1 MHEIAAVYEFISSIS
16 STLTLDEILA
26 EVSEKTAQIVGAG
39 GCAISE
45 WDRENGTLVVLAD
58 YVSPHVKAPTHAIG
72 DIGAAYPL
80 AYYPATA
87 RVLREQVPL
96 SVYVDDPTADEA
108 ERDLLQALE
117 WGGVLLVPVL
127 NKSQAVGLMEVYL
140 EQKHQYQF
148 TNDDVVLCQILSN
161 QAAVAF
167 ENAQLYQEVEDGR
180 LHAEAIQVIG
190 RALASELDYQRI
202 VRNVADFAHRL
213 VDANF
218 VFVAVPKGEG
228 FHLVA
233 VAGHDESYTTATGS
247 TDFPS
252 SLMAQEP
259 LERAVRG
266 KTPVVVADVRREDL
280 TFGSWRA
287 EAEVLGVVGMAAVPL
302 LSHDRVVGVLAAYNH
317 RPNSFDPDSVA
328 TLMALASQAAV
339 AIQNAQLFA
348 ELEAQREALR
358 QISLRLVNAQEEER
372 RRISRELH
380 DELGQALT
388 ALKINLDVARRA
400 LPDDVPSK
408 LSHSIDEATSL
419 AVQTLETARSL
430 SLELRPSVLDDLGL
444 ISALRWEMDRYE
456 QRTGQKISFEADLAG
471 SLLRPELEITLYRI
485 ITEALTNVARHAN
498 ANHIRVHL
506 QVDKR
511 QVFAEVEDDGV
522 GFDVADLFSSSAER
536 QSLGLVSMHERAELL
551 GGRLEVISQPG
562 NGTTVRVQCPLLTD
576 VVLIK

>member
-1 MHEIAAVYEFISSIS
+1 MHEIAAVYEVISSIS

-506 QVDKR
+506 RVDKR

-536 QSLGLVSMHERAELL
+536 QSLGLVSMRERAELL

>member
-1 MHEIAAVYEFISSIS
+1 MHEIAAIYEVISAIS
-16 STLTLDEILA
+16 STLDLDEILA
-26 EVSEKTAQIVGAG
+26 EVAEKTAQIVGAG
-39 GCAISE
+39 GCAISA
-45 WDRENGTLVVLAD
+45 WDRENDTLVVLAD
-58 YVSPHVKAPTHAIG
+58 YVSPQVKAPTYAIG

-87 RVLREQVPL
+87 RVLKEHVPL

-108 ERDLLQALE
+108 ERDLLQALQ

-127 NKSQAVGLMEVYL
+127 NKGQAVGLMEVYL
-140 EQKHQYQF
+140 KQKHRYQF
-148 TNDDVVLCQILSN
+148 TKDDVVLCQVLSN
-161 QAAVAF
+161 QAAVAI

-218 VFVAVPKGEG
+218 VIVAVPEGEG
-228 FHLVA
+228 FQLVA
-233 VAGHDESYTTATGS
+233 VAGQDESYTTATGS

-266 KTPVVVADVRREDL
+266 KTPVVVADVRRKDP
-280 TFGSWRA
+280 TVGSWRA

-358 QISLRLVNAQEEER
+358 QVSLRLVNAQEEER

-408 LSHSIDEATSL
+408 LSHSIHEATSL

-430 SLELRPSVLDDLGL
+430 SLELRPSMLDDLGL
-444 ISALRWEMDRYE
+444 ISALRWEIDRYE
-456 QRTGQKISFEADLAG
+456 QRTGQKISFESELAG

-506 QVDKR
+506 RVDNR

-536 QSLGLVSMHERAELL
+536 QSLGLVSMRERAELL

-562 NGTTVRVQCPLLTD
+562 NGTTVRVRCPLLTD
-576 VVLIK
+576 VVLNR

>member
-108 ERDLLQALE
+108 ERDLLQALQ
-117 WGGVLLVPVL
+117 WSGVLLVPVL
-127 NKSQAVGLMEVYL
+127 NKGQAVGLMEVYL
-140 EQKHQYQF
+140 AKKHPYQF
-148 TNDDVVLCQILSN
+148 TNDDVVLCQVLSN

-280 TFGSWRA
+280 ALGFWRA

-358 QISLRLVNAQEEER
+358 QVSFRLVNAQEEER

-408 LSHSIDEATSL
+408 LSHSIQEATSL
-419 AVQTLETARSL
+419 AIQTLETARSL
-430 SLELRPSVLDDLGL
+430 SLELRPSMLDDLGL

-485 ITEALTNVARHAN
+485 ITEALTNVARHAV
-498 ANHIRVHL
+498 ASHIRVHL
-506 QVDKR
+506 RVDKR
-511 QVFAEVEDDGV
+511 QVLAEVEDDGV
-522 GFDVADLFSSSAER
+522 GFDVADLFSSSAKR
-536 QSLGLVSMHERAELL
+536 QSLGLVSMRERAELL

-576 VVLIK
+576 VVLNR